1 MILPENN
8 GGKNS
13 GSHLDVA
20 LSCCSMARALNN
32 AGDYEAARDA
42 LGALWKEIGQRPS
55 LYGLDNLTAAEVLL
69 RVGVLT
75 GHIGRAQQSTGSQEI
90 ARNLIG
96 ESTVLFELAG
106 ETAKMAEAAIELS
119 RCYWR
124 EGAFNAARVTVRKAL
139 DQIPDEN
146 RSLRGV
152 ALLLS
157 ATIEISA
164 NQLKDASDILT
175 EAASV
180 LQTSTDHNL
189 KGRLHLRTACLLIK
203 LGRAEQ
209 RSEYLEVALKE
220 SRAANCHFE
229 QAGNRRLY
237 AMVENNIGLL
247 NYELMR
253 FDEAHYHLE
262 RAKEIFVNL
271 KDSGHVAQV
280 NESLARVLSAQ
291 NRTIEAEELIQHAIN
306 TLEKGGQQVALAEA
320 LTTQGIILARL
331 GHQEQAF
338 LMHKRAIEIA
348 AGAISRDP
356 APNNRFKTIPVKM
369 MKLARKLLGRLDQ
382 HHKIA

>member
-1 MILPENN
+1 MVPPENN

-13 GSHLDVA
+13 GSHLDAA
-20 LSCCSMARALNN
+20 LSSCLMARELNN

-55 LYGLDNLTAAEVLL
+55 LSGLDSLTAAEVLL

-75 GHIGRAQQSTGSQEI
+75 GHLGRAQQSTGSQEI
-90 ARNLIG
+90 ARDLIG
-96 ESTVLFELAG
+96 ESIVLFELAG
-106 ETAKMAEAAIELS
+106 ETAKVTEAAIELAH
-119 RCYWR
+119 CYWR
-124 EGAFNAARVTVRKAL
+124 EGAFNAARVTLRNAL
-139 DQIPDEN
+139 HQIPDGN
-146 RSLRGV
+146 TSLRGV

-157 ATIEISA
+157 AAVEISA
-164 NQLKDASDILT
+164 NQLKDASDILA
-175 EAASV
+175 EAASA
-180 LQTSTDHNL
+180 LQTSADHNL
-189 KGRLHLRTACLLIK
+189 KGRLHLRKACLLIK

-209 RSEYLEVALKE
+209 RNEYLEDALKE
-220 SRAANCHFE
+220 SKAANCHFE

-253 FDEAHYHLE
+253 FDEALYHLE
-262 RAKEIFVNL
+262 QAKEIFVNL

-280 NESLARVLSAQ
+280 NESLARLLSAQ
-291 NRTIEAEELIQHAIN
+291 NRTAEAEVLIRHAIN

-331 GHQEQAF
+331 GHQEEAF

-348 AGAISRDP
+348 AQAISRDP
-356 APNNRFKTIPVKM
+356 TPSNRFKTFPIKM
-369 MKLARKLLGRLDQ
+369 MKLVRRLLGGLDQ
-382 HHKIA
+382 HHKTA